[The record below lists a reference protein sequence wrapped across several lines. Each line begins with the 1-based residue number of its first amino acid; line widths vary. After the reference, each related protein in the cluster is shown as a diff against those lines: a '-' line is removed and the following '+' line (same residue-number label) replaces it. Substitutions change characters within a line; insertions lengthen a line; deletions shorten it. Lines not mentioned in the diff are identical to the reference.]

1 MKHLRT
7 VCVAA
12 AASILIA
19 GAAFAQSG
27 GPSGEGSGLQHAP
40 PSSGPIVLNW
50 KLKKVD
56 GSVNLLVNPD
66 GSYVFSGQ
74 VSDKKPDKDFDI
86 AVALKSSTGAVIL
99 FHYIG
104 DMSHGAQWSK
114 QGDSLILKDDFATF
128 AKHHDYAWRY
138 TLPESDAGKKKAY
151 EERERKREKIRK
163 EEADA
168 RRRHDAQVEAQKE
181 AEERQLAQEEM
192 ANSDSE
198 SALQAVGNT
207 IGDVAGAILSIL

>member
-1 MKHLRT
+1 VKHLRT

-12 AASILIA
+12 ASILVA
-19 GAAFAQSG
+19 GAAFAQPS

-40 PSSGPIVLNW
+40 PSSGPLVLNW

-56 GSVNLLVNPD
+56 GAVDLLVNPD

-74 VSDKKPDKDFDI
+74 VSDKKPGKDFDI
-86 AVALKSSTGAVIL
+86 AVALKSTTGAVIL
-99 FHYIG
+99 FHYVG
-104 DMSHGAQWSK
+104 DMSHGVQWSK
-114 QGDSLILKDDFATF
+114 QGESVILKDDFATF

-138 TLPESDAGKKKAY
+138 TLPESDAAKKKAY
-151 EERERKREKIRK
+151 EERERKREKVRK

-168 RRRHDAQVEAQKE
+168 RRRHDAQMEAQKE

-192 ANSDSE
+192 ANSDSQ
-198 SALQAVGNT
+198 SALQAVSST
-207 IGDVAGAILSIL
+207 IGDVAGAILSIF